1 METVITKSNQSG
13 IVIKPIKHDEF
24 KRYYK
29 NPHRRPNG
37 LKGWR
42 LDSNA
47 NADVNSF
54 RDVKILFKKMSDE
67 DFIEKYNVIYFTIP
81 DRFDLESD
89 VIPKTLHTNLFLTEK
104 VINRACE
111 LATRDYKANT
121 LESQI
126 QTNNRSK

>member
-1 METVITKSNQSG
+1 M
-13 IVIKPIKHDEF
+13 
-24 KRYYK
+24 
-29 NPHRRPNG
+29 
-37 LKGWR
+37 
-42 LDSNA
+42 DS
-47 NADVNSF
+47 
-54 RDVKILFKKMSDE
+54 E

-89 VIPKTLHTNLFLTEK
+89 VIPKTLETNLFLTEK

-111 LATRDYKANT
+111 LATRDYKSNT